1 MKKMIDIFGN
11 GECIFDKDNLP
22 DEIIA
27 VSGKWKKN
35 KIRTGDKP
43 SYSMVEQS
51 QWYIDNVVA
60 LGIASKAEK
69 KETMDRDREI
79 NQKMRKIAIEALEKE
94 KNE

>member
-1 MKKMIDIFGN
+1 MAKMIDIFGN
-11 GECIFDKDNLP
+11 GECILDKKNLP

-35 KIRTGDKP
+35 EIKAGDKP

-69 KETMDRDREI
+69 KEKMDRDSQI
-79 NQKMRKIAIEALEKE
+79 SQKMREMAIEALEKE
-94 KNE
+94 KDK

>member
-11 GECIFDKDNLP
+11 GEYILDIENLP

-35 KIRTGDKP
+35 KIRAGDKP

-51 QWYIDNVVA
+51 QWYLDNVVA

-69 KETMDRDREI
+69 KEKMDRNSQI
-79 NQKMRKIAIEALEKE
+79 SQKMREMAIEALEKE
-94 KNE
+94 NK

>member
-11 GECIFDKDNLP
+11 GEYILDIENLP

-35 KIRTGDKP
+35 KIRVGDKP

-51 QWYIDNVVA
+51 QWYLDNVVA

-69 KETMDRDREI
+69 KEKMDRNSQI
-79 NQKMRKIAIEALEKE
+79 SQKMREMAIEALEKE
-94 KNE
+94 NK

>member
-1 MKKMIDIFGN
+1 MIDIFGN

-35 KIRTGDKP
+35 KGKVGGKP

-69 KETMDRDREI
+69 KEKMDRDSQI
-79 NQKMRKIAIEALEKE
+79 NRKMREMAIQELEKE
-94 KNE
+94 RDE

>member
-11 GECIFDKDNLP
+11 GECVFDKDNLP

-35 KIRTGDKP
+35 EVKAGDKL

-69 KETMDRDREI
+69 KEKMDRDSKI
-79 NQKMRKIAIEALEKE
+79 NQKMREMAIIELEKE
-94 KNE
+94 KDE

>member
-1 MKKMIDIFGN
+1 MAKMIDIFGN
-11 GECIFDKDNLP
+11 GECILDKDNLP

-35 KIRTGDKP
+35 KVKSGDKP

-60 LGIASKAEK
+60 FGIASKADK
-69 KETMDRDREI
+69 KEKMDRDSEI
-79 NQKMRKIAIEALEKE
+79 SQKMREMAIIELEKE
-94 KNE
+94 KD